1 MSICENPITF
11 QSLILNFITENKFLF
26 VCYLLFVLLIP
37 LQEIGVPHII
47 GKLTK
52 NIQDKT
58 SVITPLVMLVV
69 IMCIIQGARLA
80 SGLIEVKIY
89 PKFQKFIRDTI
100 VNHIMKEMKT
110 NYEEL
115 HTGEVTMHLHKF
127 PVILYAYF
135 EDLRNII
142 IPQFLVYVIAITYFS
157 YYDIYIGIG
166 LLITIVIVLLSIK
179 YTVNRCLI
187 ISKDR
192 DTKYNTMMEEI
203 TDLFKNSTSVL
214 NANSETRE
222 TERSNIQ
229 QGEYYENMRISLTC
243 AYNTMY
249 ILIPFVLIFFALL
262 LYRIYLNVKSGNIA
276 SFNMVS
282 LVMILLYIM
291 RSILVLVDNLKDQV
305 FRWGSIQVSLD
316 LINNCAPQEKDPID
330 IPNNLVD
337 GFVLKDITY
346 GYKDRKPVFDNLNLV
361 IKPNKITLIVGEIG
375 SGKTTL
381 IKLLMKYKIP
391 TEGTIYYNKR
401 PYSSINVEEL
411 RTLIGYVPQVPI
423 LFNRSIYENITYNK
437 PDVTEAQVLE
447 LMKELGVEDM
457 VYKFPEG
464 LQTNVGSGGSKL
476 SGGQRQIVWIMRI
489 ILQDPEVIILD
500 EPTSALDDDTKPV
513 IQHMLETIIKNKTI
527 IMITHDKYL
536 YKFADTIIELKP
548 N

>member
-1 MSICENPITF
+1 MNTCTNTITF
-11 QSLILNFITENKFLF
+11 QSLIFAFITEHKFLF
-26 VCYLLFVLLIP
+26 VCYLLFVLVIP

-58 SVITPLVMLVV
+58 SIIIPLVMLVIV
-69 IMCIIQGARLA
+69 MCIIQGARLA
-80 SGLIEVKIY
+80 SGLIEVRLY
-89 PKFQKFIRDTI
+89 PIFQKFIRDKI
-100 VNHIMKEMKT
+100 VNYIMKEMKT

-115 HTGEVTMHLHKF
+115 HTGEITMHLHKF
-127 PVILYAYF
+127 PLTLYSYF

-142 IPQFLVYVIAITYFS
+142 IPQFLVYVIAIAYFS
-157 YYDIYIGIG
+157 YYDIYIGLG
-166 LLITIVIVLLSIK
+166 LLLTIVIVLFSIK

-192 DTKYNTMMEEI
+192 DTNYNIMMEEI

-222 TERSNIQ
+222 TKRSNIK
-229 QGEYYENMRISLTC
+229 QGIYYENMRKSLTC
-243 AYNTMY
+243 AYDTMY
-249 ILIPFVLIFFALL
+249 ILIPFVLILFALL

-305 FRWGSIQVSLD
+305 FKWGSIQVSLD
-316 LINNCAPQEKDPID
+316 LINQCAPQEKSPIAMHND
-330 IPNNLVD
+330 LVD
-337 GFVLKDITY
+337 GFVLKDVSY
-346 GYKDRKPVFDNLNLV
+346 GYKNRKPIFDHLNLV
-361 IKPNKITLIVGEIG
+361 IKPKKITLIVGEIG

-381 IKLLMKYKIP
+381 IKLLLKYKIP

-401 PYSSINVEEL
+401 PYNTINVEEL
-411 RTLIGYVPQVPI
+411 RTIIGYVPQTPI
-423 LFNRSIYENITYNK
+423 LFNRTIYENITYNK
-437 PDVTEAQVLE
+437 PSTSEDEVLE
-447 LMKELGVEDM
+447 LMKTLGVEDM
-457 VYKFPEG
+457 IYKFPEG

-513 IQHMLETIIKNKTI
+513 IQHMIETIIKNKTI
-527 IMITHDKYL
+527 IMISHDKYL